1 MIANLEIDIYV
12 DPEPTGLQRALYIGD
27 SCEPIVEKLETWEE
41 IIDRNIAYYKVP
53 GSDTLLPCDLESL
66 MELVAGLEYAAAL
79 FRSRIQDLS
88 AKSGKEYVEGSAS
101 FG

>member
-1 MIANLEIDIYV
+1 
-12 DPEPTGLQRALYIGD
+12 
-27 SCEPIVEKLETWEE
+27 
-41 IIDRNIAYYKVP
+41 
-53 GSDTLLPCDLESL
+53 
-66 MELVAGLEYAAAL
+66 MELVAGLEHAAAL

>member
-27 SCEPIVEKLETWEE
+27 SCEPIVEKLETWED
-41 IIDRNIAYYKVP
+41 IVDRNIAYYKVP
-53 GSDTLLPCDLESL
+53 GSDTLLPSDKESL
-66 MELVAGLEYAAAL
+66 MDLVAGLEHAVAL
-79 FRSRIQDLS
+79 FKSRIQALS
-88 AKSGKEYVEGSAS
+88 EDEYVEGSES